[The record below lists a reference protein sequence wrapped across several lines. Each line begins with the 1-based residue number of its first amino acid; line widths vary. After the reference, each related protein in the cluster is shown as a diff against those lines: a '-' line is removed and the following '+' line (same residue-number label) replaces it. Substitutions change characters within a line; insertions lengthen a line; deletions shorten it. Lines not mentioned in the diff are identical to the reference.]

1 MQGMG
6 PDGLERSQQV
16 LNNEINH
23 KTFFEGDTFMAD
35 MIAAFLDEFYL
46 VNDSRPR
53 AQGREKHLS
62 THKTAHYK
70 LSVDSTRLPLLLY
83 FHRQGQLLYLFKDAN
98 IIVIIVL
105 WTESVTSWANLAELW
120 RQKESRR
127 RVRPEISSSRKS
139 SQLHETHT
147 LLSHFWATL

>member
-1 MQGMG
+1 MAAKNKHHMKKILSPNSACSAMQGMG

-35 MIAAFLDEFYL
+35 MIATFLDEFYL

-83 FHRQGQLLYLFKDAN
+83 FHRQGQLLYFSSKML
-98 IIVIIVL
+98 
-105 WTESVTSWANLAELW
+105 TS
-120 RQKESRR
+120 
-127 RVRPEISSSRKS
+127 
-139 SQLHETHT
+139 
-147 LLSHFWATL
+147 